1 MNNLLKLEKTAYL
14 AFKPPK
20 KLSLSQWADNFAYLS
35 AESSA
40 EGGRWR
46 TLPYQKGI
54 MDAITD
60 PNVEQVT
67 VMKSARVGYSK
78 ILNHI
83 IGNHIHQDPCPIMVV
98 QPTIDDATGYS
109 KEEVSPMLRD
119 TRCLHGLVSDPK
131 SKDGSNTLLQKNFPG
146 GTLSLVGA
154 NSARGFRRVSRR
166 IVLFDEVDGYP
177 LSAGT
182 EGDQIK
188 LGIRRTEYYW
198 NRKIVAG
205 STPTI
210 KVFSR
215 IERLFLQTNQQRY
228 YVPCPECG
236 HMQYLKW
243 SNMKWRDNDPDT
255 VAYGCESCGCLIPHS
270 KKRWMIE
277 RGEWRATAPGNAKHV
292 GFHIWAAYS
301 YSPNASWSN
310 LVEEFL
316 QSKNDPEQL
325 KTWIN
330 TILGDVWEDQYASK
344 VGADGLMERASLETY
359 QQGIPPSPVLS
370 LCLGCDVQD
379 DRLSMSLWGI
389 GRNEEMYLIDRKVIY
404 GSPARA
410 DLWKQ
415 MDEVLLDEYTNAD
428 GQKMKIDSAAIDTG
442 GHFTQEVY
450 QYVRERS
457 HLGLIG
463 IKGMGQKGKPP
474 LGKPS
479 KVDINFSGKALKRG
493 VQLFPV
499 GVDVIKST
507 LHNRLRDAEP
517 GEGYIHFYPTITHDY
532 FEELTA
538 ERQVLRYKHGYQ
550 ERVWVKKSDAR
561 NEALDEMVYAYAAW
575 QRLLQKY
582 DRRTIYEQFERRLN
596 PNEPKK
602 DSKLSLN
609 QTKSAKKSNFV
620 SNW

>member
-1 MNNLLKLEKTAYL
+1 
-14 AFKPPK
+14 
-20 KLSLSQWADNFAYLS
+20 
-35 AESSA
+35 
-40 EGGRWR
+40 
-46 TLPYQKGI
+46 
-54 MDAITD
+54 
-60 PNVEQVT
+60 
-67 VMKSARVGYSK
+67 
-78 ILNHI
+78 
-83 IGNHIHQDPCPIMVV
+83 
-98 QPTIDDATGYS
+98 
-109 KEEVSPMLRD
+109 
-119 TRCLHGLVSDPK
+119 
-131 SKDGSNTLLQKNFPG
+131 
-146 GTLSLVGA
+146 
-154 NSARGFRRVSRR
+154 
-166 IVLFDEVDGYP
+166 
-177 LSAGT
+177 
-182 EGDQIK
+182 
-188 LGIRRTEYYW
+188 
-198 NRKIVAG
+198 
-205 STPTI
+205 
-210 KVFSR
+210 
-215 IERLFLQTNQQRY
+215 
-228 YVPCPECG
+228 
-236 HMQYLKW
+236 
-243 SNMKWRDNDPDT
+243 MKWRDNDPDT

-270 KKRWMIE
+270 KKRWMVE
-277 RGEWRATAPGNAKHV
+277 RGEWRATAPGNPKHV

-344 VGADGLMERASLETY
+344 VGADGLMERAATENY
-359 QQGIPPSPVLS
+359 KQGIPPEGVLS

-389 GRNEEMYLIDRKVIY
+389 GRNEEMYLVDRKVIY

-415 MDEVLLDEYTNAD
+415 MDEVLMSEYENVN
-428 GQKMKIDSAAIDTG
+428 GIKMKIDSAAIDTG

-450 QYVRERS
+450 QYVRERG
-457 HLGLIG
+457 HIGLIG

-479 KVDINFSGKALKRG
+479 KVDINFSGRALKRG

-582 DRRTIYEQFERRLN
+582 DRRTIFDQFERRLN
-596 PNEPKK
+596 PSDPQK
-602 DSKLSLN
+602 DSKVRLN

-620 SNW
+620 ANW